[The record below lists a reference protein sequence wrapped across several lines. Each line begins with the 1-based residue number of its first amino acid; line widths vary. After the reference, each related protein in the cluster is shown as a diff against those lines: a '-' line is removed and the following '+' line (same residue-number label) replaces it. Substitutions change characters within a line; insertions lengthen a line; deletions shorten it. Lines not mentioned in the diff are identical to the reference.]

1 MDRLPIRP
9 PVVAR
14 ANQVANLPALLRE
27 RLDLPSD
34 PNEPLIGPD
43 LLVADL
49 EQRARSLPEN
59 QPLLLI
65 DQPEELQVNDRP
77 NLLESR
83 DRGGS

>member
-27 RLDLPSD
+27 RLDPSD

-65 DQPEELQVNDRP
+65 DQPEVLQVNDRP